1 MSDEWKLACFL
12 SKVML
17 LQGTGTAADIDLG
30 MILSDNHPI
39 GPLKRADL
47 IGQSITG
54 LSCLGAAEFAH
65 CACNPTIHSQQF
77 ATMLSVWIAN
87 PGHCAVRRS
96 RHLPG
101 HHEGHL

>member
-1 MSDEWKLACFL
+1 MKSGGLEGVGGSDECMLACFL
-12 SKVML
+12 RRRVP

-54 LSCLGAAEFAH
+54 LSWMWPAELTP
-65 CACNPTIHSQQF
+65 CACKPAMQCQ
-77 ATMLSVWIAN
+77 
-87 PGHCAVRRS
+87 
-96 RHLPG
+96 
-101 HHEGHL
+101 

>member
-47 IGQSITG
+47 IGQSITCHRAW
-54 LSCLGAAEFAH
+54 LACASCLQAH
-65 CACNPTIHSQQF
+65 HAITTASHNAI
-77 ATMLSVWIAN
+77 
-87 PGHCAVRRS
+87 
-96 RHLPG
+96 
-101 HHEGHL
+101 